1 MRLQAWGKTDG
12 NNGSSHHL
20 AHHLMDVA
28 AVFQHLLE
36 LPTFRDRAEKAA
48 GRCLSRRILSRLGVI
63 AFLHDVGKLH
73 PGFQAKGWPEE
84 LWEWPKRGHV
94 KESWAFLELAWRSP
108 EHPFRA
114 TTKEV
119 VQWGEGVSPLL
130 RASISHHGRPI
141 ENEGEPSLKDW
152 RGLPHYDWRTETETI
167 VDALRR
173 WFPDAFAEDG
183 EHLPDDPLFAHFF
196 AGLAALAD
204 WVGSDRR
211 FFEFVPEFDPQYDRT
226 SRDRA
231 AKVLTGIGL
240 DVSNLP
246 RRPSLSFAE
255 LTDFARPNPAQ
266 ATVGALKSDERLVI
280 LEAETGSGKTEAAL
294 WRFAQLFSAGCVE
307 GLYFAVPTRA
317 AARQLHG
324 RVNKAMQRVF
334 GTQAPEAVLAI
345 PGMLAAGAAHGQR
358 LPDWKFLWEDR
369 QGTVPAR
376 WAAEHA
382 TRFLA
387 ATIAVG
393 TVDQAMLAGLRV
405 KHAHLRGSAL
415 SRSLLVIDE
424 VHASDS
430 YMTATLKHLLDA
442 HLKVGGYAMLMSAT
456 LGSRARVRWTG
467 EAQPTFDA
475 AVATPYPAVW
485 TRNETVPRAAGGAG
499 RSKSVQ
505 LGLDDMVPQRA
516 ATLALEAAELGARV
530 LVIRNTVTTAIET
543 WRAAQE
549 VGGTEKLL
557 QVAGGPALHHGRFAA
572 EDRELLDRAVE
583 TALAPD
589 PDRTPKGVVVI
600 GTQTLEQSLDIDAD
614 FLITDLCPVDVLL
627 QRIGRLHRHL
637 LPRPASFQKARAVVL
652 TPEGGLDRLTAPNF
666 ENGLGGWKE
675 KDGGFQGI
683 YRDVAGL
690 ELTRRLIEEEPLWR
704 IPEMNRHLVEGATHP
719 ERIAALI
726 EEKGEAWRTYDAN
739 LGGTEAAER
748 NLAGLRLLDRGTP
761 YEEAHFPDLD
771 ERIMTRLGE
780 EGVVLTLDPPPLGPF
795 DRKIRRIPLPA
806 RWSKGLSSEDAEAV
820 EVHSTQERIML
831 KAGDRSYRYSRSGVE
846 RD

>member
-1 MRLQAWGKTDG
+1 MYG
-12 NNGSSHHL
+12 N
-20 AHHLMDVA
+20 
-28 AVFQHLLE
+28 
-36 LPTFRDRAEKAA
+36 
-48 GRCLSRRILSRLGVI
+48 
-63 AFLHDVGKLH
+63 
-73 PGFQAKGWPEE
+73 
-84 LWEWPKRGHV
+84 WPK
-94 KESWAFLELAWRSP
+94 
-108 EHPFRA
+108 
-114 TTKEV
+114 
-119 VQWGEGVSPLL
+119 
-130 RASISHHGRPI
+130 
-141 ENEGEPSLKDW
+141 
-152 RGLPHYDWRTETETI
+152 LPHYNWRAETETI
-167 VDALRR
+167 VDALHR
-173 WFPDAFAEDG
+173 WFPDAFAKDDEQ
-183 EHLPDDPLFAHFF
+183 LPDGPLFSHFF
-196 AGLAALAD
+196 AGFAALAD

-211 FFEFVPEFDPQYDRT
+211 FFEFVTPFDPHYDQEA
-226 SRDRA
+226 RDRA
-231 AKVLTGIGL
+231 AKVLTSIGL
-240 DVSNLP
+240 DVRNLP
-246 RRPSLSFAE
+246 RRPPLPFTE
-255 LTDFARPNPAQ
+255 LTGFTQPNPAQ
-266 ATVGALKSDERLVI
+266 AVVGTLKPDERLVI

-324 RVNKAMQRVF
+324 RVNAAMERIF
-334 GTQAPEAVLAI
+334 GSHTPEAVLAI
-345 PGMLAAGAAHGQR
+345 PGMLAAGSAHGQR
-358 LPDWKFLWEDR
+358 LPDWKVLWEDR

-387 ATIAVG
+387 ATVAVG
-393 TVDQAMLAGLRV
+393 TVDQAMLAGLMV
-405 KHAHLRGSAL
+405 KHAHLRGSTL

-430 YMTATLKHLLDA
+430 YMTAILRHLLAA
-442 HLKVGGYAMLMSAT
+442 HLAVGGYAMLMSAT

-467 EAQPTFDA
+467 ETQPAFDA

-485 TRNETVPRAAGGAG
+485 TSGETNPRAAGGAG
-499 RSKSVQ
+499 RSKTVQ
-505 LGLDDMVPQRA
+505 LGLDDMAPQRA
-516 ATLALEAAELGARV
+516 ATLALEAAEQGARV
-530 LVIRNTVTTAIET
+530 LVIRNTVTTAVET
-543 WRAAQE
+543 WSAAQE
-549 VGGTEKLL
+549 IGGTEKLL

-583 TALAPD
+583 TAFTPD
-589 PDRTPKGVVVI
+589 PNRTPKGIVVI

-627 QRIGRLHRHL
+627 QRIGRLHRHI
-637 LPRPASFQKARAVVL
+637 LPRPASFQKARVVVL
-652 TPEGGLDRLTAPNF
+652 TPEGGLDRLTAPSF

-726 EEKGEAWRTYDAN
+726 EEKGEGWRTYDIK

-748 NLAGLRLLDRGTP
+748 NLGCLQRLDRETP
-761 YEEAHFPDLD
+761 YEETRFPDLD

-780 EGVVLTLDPPPLGPF
+780 EGVVLMLDPPPSGPF
-795 DRKIRRIPLPA
+795 DRKITHIALPA

-820 EVHSTQERIML
+820 DVHSTEEEMTL
-831 KAGDRSYRYSRSGVE
+831 KAGERRYKYSRSGVE
-846 RD
+846 RG